1 MLGSAVSSS
10 TPKDFQPNS
19 HKGVVSR
26 TEVMQRRSSD
36 SSLVDALRHGQLN
49 DDEAEALLDL
59 VTDEQ
64 CPASGSSLFG
74 RTGDEIEVHVGCLDA
89 ADQLRPTYESWV
101 IRREDWLP
109 PFDVARHYQR
119 DREGK
124 GRSEP

>member
-59 VTDEQ
+59 VTDERQ
-64 CPASGSSLFG
+64 AISAGSGKGPGPAVLRGVTIVRAVLLEKFG
-74 RTGDEIEVHVGCLDA
+74 GPEA
-89 ADQLRPTYESWV
+89 
-101 IRREDWLP
+101 
-109 PFDVARHYQR
+109 PFDPHGLAPCSCPCPQSDARAGTAR
-119 DREGK
+119 W
-124 GRSEP
+124 